1 MRATLADPA
10 LTSEAGRFVWLEL
23 DFDKP
28 VNQPFIARHGVGYTP
43 TLLIFDP
50 ADERTLASHMGG
62 VSLAGLKRMLDDGES
77 AYRRAVSPP
86 ADSLLALADGLLSS
100 GHSSEAADAYRE
112 ARARGGTGWP
122 QRERS
127 LGSLCW
133 AQWTGGESQACAE
146 TAAAE
151 APGLSRGATFGEV
164 VLAGLACSSRGR
176 AEEWGRA
183 TGAILE
189 PLAEEAVGIPAVL
202 RDHRFQLYQQLMGAA
217 EVRADSARV
226 KLWGQRW
233 LDEIEAIQPWDD
245 DERSALDIARVDAA
259 SEIGEPERVLP
270 ALMTSERAMPQ
281 NYSASLRVAQMSFA
295 AQRYDDALAACAR
308 GLEHVSGP
316 VGRSWLLVTRAN
328 ALDGKGDRVG
338 ARQALVDA
346 LAVAREIG
354 NERNREN
361 NVKRIER
368 ALADY
373 DQAAK

>member
-23 DFDKP
+23 DYDKP

-50 ADERTLASHMGG
+50 ADERTLASHIGG
-62 VSLAGLKRMLDDGES
+62 VSLAALERMLDDGES
-77 AYRRAVSPP
+77 AYRRVARSP

-100 GHSSEAADAYRE
+100 GRSSAAAAAYRA
-112 ARARGGTGWP
+112 ARARGGAGWP
-122 QRERS
+122 QRERA

-164 VLAGLACSSRGR
+164 VLAGLACSNSGR
-176 AEEWGRA
+176 AEEWGR
-183 TGAILE
+183 TSGAILE
-189 PLAEEAVGIPAVL
+189 PLAAEAVAIPAVL

-217 EVRADSARV
+217 EVRSDTARV
-226 KLWGQRW
+226 AFWGHRW
-233 LDEIEAIQPWDD
+233 LDELEAIQPRDD

-259 SEIGEPERVLP
+259 SEIGEPGRVLP
-270 ALMTSERAMPQ
+270 ALLASERAMPQ
-281 NYSASLRVAQMSFA
+281 NYSASLRVAQMSVA
-295 AQRYDDALAACAR
+295 AQRYDDALAACGR
-308 GLEHVSGP
+308 GLEHVTGP

-346 LAVAREIG
+346 LAAAREIG
-354 NERNREN
+354 NAGNRDN

-373 DQAAK
+373 DQPGK